1 MKRIKDDFLT
11 TISSVVVLHD
21 AHILEIGCGTG
32 ARSVQIA
39 AACKQ
44 LTAIEPNATL
54 LEEARRSSATPNIS
68 YQHGTASNLP
78 FPDSAFD
85 IVLFT
90 LSFPHVPIDS
100 MPVAIDE
107 AVRVVQSHGHV
118 IFLEPAFEG
127 SFFESEIAFDAC
139 DGDERKEKAC
149 AYENMLKH
157 PQIQQI
163 AELPDETIFSF
174 DSVQDF
180 VDSLLPKKGSIEEI
194 EQFLHAHDF
203 VLNAKRRINIFRP
216 K

>member
-54 LEEARRSSATPNIS
+54 LEEARRSSATPNNS

-90 LSFPHVPIDS
+90 LSFHHVPIDS

-107 AVRVVQSHGHV
+107 AIRVDRYWHR
-118 IFLEPAFEG
+118 I
-127 SFFESEIAFDAC
+127 
-139 DGDERKEKAC
+139 DGDVVE
-149 AYENMLKH
+149 
-157 PQIQQI
+157 
-163 AELPDETIFSF
+163 
-174 DSVQDF
+174 
-180 VDSLLPKKGSIEEI
+180 G
-194 EQFLHAHDF
+194 
-203 VLNAKRRINIFRP
+203 
-216 K
+216 